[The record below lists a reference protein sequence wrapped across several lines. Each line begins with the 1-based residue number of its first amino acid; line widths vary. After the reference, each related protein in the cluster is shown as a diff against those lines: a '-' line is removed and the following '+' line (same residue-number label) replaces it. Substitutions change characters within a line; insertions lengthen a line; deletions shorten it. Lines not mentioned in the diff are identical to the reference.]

1 MNRTPARQGGDVHEP
16 LTPRQRDILAV
27 ITRAVETTGQ
37 APGLTDIGAALG
49 GISSPSVYKHILAL
63 EAKGYIRRHPNQRPP
78 IELLLPL
85 PATSESRVPASVRV
99 AGTLQAGEPLALT
112 EGGDDYIVVERGLL
126 NGSSDV
132 VALRVQGYGL
142 SGEGLLDGDLLIV
155 HAQSNAKPGA
165 TVVAV
170 LDGGGATVRRYL
182 ATDGTCT
189 LTSLQ
194 PGGEP
199 LRVTHVEL
207 YGTVVA
213 AIRRYA

>member
-1 MNRTPARQGGDVHEP
+1 MQEP
-16 LTPRQRDILAV
+16 LTPRQRDILDV

-37 APGLTDIGAALG
+37 APGLTAIGAALG

-63 EAKGYIRRHPNQRPP
+63 ETKGYIRRHPNQRPP

-85 PATSESRVPASVRV
+85 PASSESRLPVLVRV

-112 EGGDDYIVVERGLL
+112 EGRDDYIAIERGLV

-142 SGEGLLDGDLLIV
+142 SGEGLLDGDMLIV
-155 HAQSNAKPGA
+155 HVHADAKPGA

-170 LDGGGATVRRYL
+170 LDGGGVTVRRY
-182 ATDGTCT
+182 DVDQGSG
-189 LTSLQ
+189 SLISGQ

-199 LRVTHVEL
+199 LRVTHLEL
-207 YGTVVA
+207 YGTVLA
-213 AIRRYA
+213 AIRRYT

>member
-1 MNRTPARQGGDVHEP
+1 VQEP

-37 APGLTDIGAALG
+37 APGLTAIGAALG

-63 EAKGYIRRHPNQRPP
+63 ETKGYIRRHPNQRPP

-85 PATSESRVPASVRV
+85 PATSESRVPATVRV
-99 AGTLQAGEPLALT
+99 AGILQAGEPLALA
-112 EGGDDYIVVERGLL
+112 EDRDDYISVERGLL
-126 NGSSDV
+126 GGSSDV
-132 VALRVQGYGL
+132 VALRIQGYGL
-142 SGEGLLDGDLLIV
+142 SGEGLLNGDVLIV
-155 HAQSNAKPGA
+155 RVPADAKPGA

-170 LDGGGATVRRYL
+170 LDGGGVTVRRYL
-182 ATDGTCT
+182 ATDGAST
-189 LTSLQ
+189 LVSLQ

-199 LRVTHVEL
+199 LRVMHVEL

-213 AIRRYA
+213 AIRRYAQG

>member
-1 MNRTPARQGGDVHEP
+1 VQEP
-16 LTPRQRDILAV
+16 LTPRQRDILDV

-37 APGLTDIGAALG
+37 APGLTAIGAALG

-63 EAKGYIRRHPNQRPP
+63 ETKGYIRRHPNQRPP

-85 PATSESRVPASVRV
+85 PATSESRLPVTVRV
-99 AGTLQAGEPLALT
+99 AGILQAGEPLALT
-112 EGGDDYIVVERGLL
+112 EGGDDYIAVERGLL
-126 NGSSDV
+126 SGSTDI

-142 SGEGLLDGDLLIV
+142 SGEGLLHGDLLIV
-155 HAQSNAKPGA
+155 RVPAEAKPGA

-170 LDGGGATVRRYL
+170 LDGGGVTVRRY
-182 ATDGTCT
+182 DGDRGSGT
-189 LTSLQ
+189 LISGQ

-207 YGTVVA
+207 YGTVLA

>member
-1 MNRTPARQGGDVHEP
+1 MQEP
-16 LTPRQRDILAV
+16 LTPRQRDILDV

-37 APGLTDIGAALG
+37 APGLTAIGAALG

-63 EAKGYIRRHPNQRPP
+63 ETKGYIRRHPNQRPP
-78 IELLLPL
+78 IELLLPA
-85 PATSESRVPASVRV
+85 PATSESRLPALVRV
-99 AGTLQAGEPLALT
+99 AGALQAGEPLALT
-112 EGGDDYIVVERGLL
+112 EGRDDYIAVERGLL
-126 NGSSDV
+126 SGSADV

-155 HAQSNAKPGA
+155 RVPAEAKSGA

-170 LDGGGATVRRYL
+170 LDGGGATVRRY
-182 ATDGTCT
+182 DGDRGSGT
-189 LTSLQ
+189 LISGQ

-207 YGTVVA
+207 YGTVLA